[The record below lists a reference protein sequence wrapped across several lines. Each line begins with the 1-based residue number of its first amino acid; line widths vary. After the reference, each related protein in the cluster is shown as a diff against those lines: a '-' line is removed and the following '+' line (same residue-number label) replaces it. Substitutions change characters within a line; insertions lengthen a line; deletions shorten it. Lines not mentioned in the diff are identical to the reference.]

1 MKRSTTYNTKQ
12 KDIILKL
19 IKEQKKEFTI
29 QDIYNNLNKKI
40 GLTTIYR
47 VVDKLLSEGYLN
59 KFIKENNTAY
69 YEYLEKCENHNHFY
83 LKCEK
88 CGTLI
93 HIDCDC
99 IKDLSDHILN
109 DHKFI
114 TSKEHIIIN
123 GTCEN
128 CMRRKLC

>member
-1 MKRSTTYNTKQ
+1 MERSTTYNTKQ

-19 IKEQKKEFTI
+19 IKKQNKEFTI
-29 QDIYNNLNKKI
+29 QDIYERLKKEI

-47 VVDKLLSEGYLN
+47 LVDKLVSEGYLN

-69 YEYLEKCENHNHFY
+69 YQYLEKCEHHNHFY
-83 LKCEK
+83 LKCGK

-99 IKDLSDHILN
+99 INELSNHIF
-109 DHKFI
+109 DQHKFVAN
-114 TSKEHIIIN
+114 KNIIIN
-123 GTCEN
+123 GICEK
-128 CMRRKLC
+128 CMRG

>member
-1 MKRSTTYNTKQ
+1 MRRNETYNTRQ
-12 KDIILKL
+12 KELILKL
-19 IKEQKKEFTI
+19 IKEQKKEFTV
-29 QDIYNNLNKKI
+29 QDIYDKLKEKT

-47 VVDKLLSEGYLN
+47 LVDKLVTEGYLN

-88 CGTLI
+88 CGILI

-99 IKDLSDHILN
+99 IKNLSNHILS

-114 TSKEHIIIN
+114 TNKQHIIIN
-123 GTCEN
+123 GICEN
-128 CMRRKLC
+128 CVRS